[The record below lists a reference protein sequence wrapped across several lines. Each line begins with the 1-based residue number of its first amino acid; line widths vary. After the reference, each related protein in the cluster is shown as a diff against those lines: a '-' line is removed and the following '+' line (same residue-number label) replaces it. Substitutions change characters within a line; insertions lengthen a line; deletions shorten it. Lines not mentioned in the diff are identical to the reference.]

1 MKAPLAIYLVYHSNY
16 NDSEKVFSELYK
28 LFCRDVR
35 SSLSDGLDIPVY
47 YSTDKNSYA
56 VDFNRAYKTCVIICS
71 DSNLVMDKDR
81 MIRKIEEWCELEDY
95 ENSIMLCPVK
105 LHKYAFDILPQRNQV
120 QCINL
125 TRDNILEDWL
135 EFQTKIFDCLIRFI
149 RGRNTKAKIFVSHS
163 KRDKDQ
169 IGEKYA
175 KEIVK
180 YLTKETTLDAFFD
193 IKDIVPGNRFDK
205 QIEDGIKNALLII
218 LYTNTYSDREWCRRE
233 LIAAKDNNV
242 PTIVVLM
249 TDGVVKRTF
258 PYVGNI
264 PSIAF
269 NGEWREPINLLLRTA
284 LDEYHEELLL
294 NTIAEG
300 DGTVY
305 VIPCPPELYNIRCLP
320 NEKNKL
326 LYPEPP
332 LGQEELTILRQV
344 HKDVDFVTPME
355 YASANLQ
362 LLEKNIAISISDSED
377 SSTYGVGQEIL
388 DDLSIEISKYILK
401 AGGKMIYGGDL
412 RNSGFTELFADL
424 SFQYG
429 IYEKTDSTVKYFK
442 NFLAWPYHEKLDENT
457 ILEYDHNRVELI
469 RVDQGI
475 DDSDSLS
482 KMRYEMENEAH
493 ARILIGG
500 KMNDFAGSMP
510 GVIEEFKIA
519 LNFGHP
525 IYVIG
530 GFGGAARYIADVM
543 SNKCEVKDRDNWMFG
558 LSYECLG
565 NGLSDEE
572 NNKLFTTQ
580 NIIEIVS
587 LVLKGLK
594 NVL

>member
-47 YSTDKNSYA
+47 YVTNENGYE
-56 VDFNRAYKTCVIICS
+56 VDFDRADRTCVILCS
-71 DSNLVMDKDR
+71 DSNLVMDKVNI
-81 MIRKIEEWCELEDY
+81 MHKINEWHKLEDF
-95 ENSIMLCPVK
+95 ENRIMLCPIK
-105 LHKYAFDILPQRNQV
+105 LCNFAFDILPIVNQE
-120 QCINL
+120 QCIIL
-125 TRDNILEDWL
+125 TGDSIWEHWS

-149 RGRNTKAKIFVSHS
+149 HGRYQKAQIFVSHS
-163 KRDKDQ
+163 KRDKDK
-169 IGEKYA
+169 IGEKRA
-175 KEIVK
+175 KELVNF
-180 YLTKETTLDAFFD
+180 LTNETTLDAFFD
-193 IKDIVPGNRFDK
+193 IKDIIPGNRFDK
-205 QIEDGIKNALLII
+205 QINEGVKNALLII

-258 PYVGNI
+258 PYVGNV

-269 NGEWREPINLLLRTA
+269 QEDWREPINLLLRTA
-284 LDEYHEELLL
+284 LNEYHEELLL
-294 NTIAEG
+294 NMITKG
-300 DGTVY
+300 DANVH
-305 VIPCPPELYNIRCLP
+305 VITCPPELYNIRCLP
-320 NEKNKL
+320 NEKQKV

-332 LGQEELTILRQV
+332 LGQEELTILKQV
-344 HKDVDFVTPME
+344 HKNVDFVTPME
-355 YASANLQ
+355 YTSVNLQ
-362 LLEKNIAISISDSED
+362 LLGKNIAISISNSED
-377 SSTYGVGQEIL
+377 SSIYGVGQEML
-388 DDLSIEISKYILK
+388 DDLSIEISKHILK

-412 RNSGFTELFADL
+412 RKSGFTELFADL

-442 NFLAWPYHEKLDENT
+442 NFIAWPYHEKLDENT

-475 DDSDSLS
+475 DASDSLS

-525 IYVIG
+525 IFVLG
-530 GFGGAARYIADVM
+530 GFGGAARYIADII
-543 SNKCEVKDRDNWMFG
+543 SGKCDARG
-558 LSYECLG
+558 YESWLQSLDYKNLG
-565 NGLSDEE
+565 NGLSEEE
-572 NNKLFTTQ
+572 NSRLFIST

-594 NVL
+594 NIL

>member
-47 YSTDKNSYA
+47 YVTNENGYE
-56 VDFNRAYKTCVIICS
+56 VDFDRADRTCVILCS
-71 DSNLVMDKDR
+71 DSNLVMDKVNI
-81 MIRKIEEWCELEDY
+81 MHKINEWHKLEDF
-95 ENSIMLCPVK
+95 ENRIMLCPIK
-105 LHKYAFDILPQRNQV
+105 LCNYGFDILPTRNQE
-120 QCINL
+120 QCIEL
-125 TRDNILEDWL
+125 TGNSIREHWS

-149 RGRNTKAKIFVSHS
+149 HSRYEKAQIFVSHS
-163 KRDKDQ
+163 KRDKDK
-169 IGEKYA
+169 IGEERA
-175 KEIVK
+175 KELVTF
-180 YLTKETTLDAFFD
+180 LTNETTLDAFFD
-193 IKDIVPGNRFDK
+193 VKDIVPGNRFDK
-205 QIEDGIKNALLII
+205 QIEDGVKNALLII

-233 LIAAKDNNV
+233 LIAAKDNNI

-258 PYVGNI
+258 PYVGNV

-269 NGEWREPINLLLRTA
+269 QEDWREPINLLLRTA
-284 LDEYHEELLL
+284 LDKYHEELLL
-294 NTIAEG
+294 NMITKG
-300 DGTVY
+300 DANVH
-305 VIPCPPELYNIRCLP
+305 VITCPPELYNIRCLS
-320 NEKNKL
+320 NETHKV

-332 LGQEELTILRQV
+332 LGQEELTILKQV
-344 HKDVDFVTPME
+344 HKNVDFVTPME
-355 YASANLQ
+355 YTSVNLQ
-362 LLEKNIAISISDSED
+362 LLKKNIAISISNSED
-377 SSTYGVGQEIL
+377 SATYGVGQEIL
-388 DDLSIEISKYILK
+388 DDLSIEISKHILK

-429 IYEKTDSTVKYFK
+429 IYEKTDPTVKYFK
-442 NFLAWPYHEKLDENT
+442 NFVAWPYHEKLDENT

-519 LNFGHP
+519 LDYGHP
-525 IYVIG
+525 IYIIG
-530 GFGGAARYIADVM
+530 GFGGAARYIADVI

-565 NGLSDEE
+565 NGLSEGE